1 MAVEIYSQEGKRID
15 EASGQPGELVCTMP
29 FPSMPIELWG
39 DKTGDMYRKAYFDK
53 FPGVWHHGDFLAFNP
68 KTNGIIMLGRRL
80 THLKMW
86 LIGSDGVLNPSG
98 VRVEPSFLWPLIQ
111 VWIC

>member
-1 MAVEIYSQEGKRID
+1 MAVEIYSQDGTPID

-39 DKTGDMYRKAYFDK
+39 DNTGETYRKAYFDK

-68 KTNGIIMLGRRL
+68 KTNGIIMLGRRFASQM
-80 THLKMW
+80 H
-86 LIGSDGVLNPSG
+86 NYAN
-98 VRVEPSFLWPLIQ
+98 R
-111 VWIC
+111 